1 MIEGTRGL
9 SGINGTFTTSRRFS
23 GHESIVLWGSRSRVS
38 CVSRTL
44 NKVEWVKPTHQ
55 ARSQET
61 LERLLDAAE
70 ELVSERGFDN
80 ATVSE
85 IVRRANSSVGA
96 MYARFNDKDSLL
108 VCLHERFCEQALATT
123 DMALDATRWEGASI
137 AEIFATTTPFV
148 VHTYHMKR
156 GLIRAFIVRCS
167 CDDQFAERA
176 SRLGRAISEKL
187 SALLMAR
194 RDEIK
199 HPDPELAIDFGL
211 RMNFDTLDQATLY
224 ENFQR
229 SKIKLS
235 QQQLAEELTRA
246 FLSYLGVE
254 IPANFEIGQE

>member
-1 MIEGTRGL
+1 M
-9 SGINGTFTTSRRFS
+9 SRM
-23 GHESIVLWGSRSRVS
+23 
-38 CVSRTL
+38 L

-123 DMALDATRWEGASI
+123 DAALDPSRWEGASI
-137 AEIFATTTPFV
+137 AEIFGTTTPFL
-148 VHTYHMKR
+148 VHTYFHKR
-156 GLIRAFIVRCS
+156 GLIRAFIARGS
-167 CDDQFAERA
+167 SDDRFLERA
-176 SRLGRAISEKL
+176 SRVGRAVSDRLI
-187 SALLMAR
+187 ALLMAR

-199 HPDPELAIDFGL
+199 HPDPVLAVDFGL
-211 RMNFDTLDQATLY
+211 RMTFDTLDHETLFGD
-224 ENFQR
+224 FQR
-229 SKIKLS
+229 GNMKLS
-235 QQQLAEELTRA
+235 RDQLAEELTRA

-254 IPANFEIGQE
+254 MPEYPA